1 MNMVSVLINFT
12 DDLLALVPCVLL
24 CYLPFGDRLVRPVR
38 KVVVEAGLACI
49 ANSLLSSLLYTAFGF
64 DKSGNINTAFFCI
77 VSFFYYRKT
86 VREGLQKL
94 LFTFCV
100 AIHAGSVAMGLETAT
115 VVLTGVFDM
124 ERDNWWKIAFIPVR
138 IAVFFLA
145 GWVVYCLLTPRLKQ
159 IKSRDLKW
167 MWLVP
172 AVFSSIV
179 IFYYTLF
186 YESSMTIYIY
196 PIVIVILSML
206 SFFIYAMLLKTLDT
220 TAKNARLES
229 EITLRDRQ
237 LDMQRAQYTRLME
250 NAEVVKSMRHD
261 LRHQLSVIKRYSNS
275 GDREKLNEY
284 LGELSAN
291 IPVSDDKMY
300 CDNFAVNAVVT
311 HYLGLAE
318 NEGVKVDARFDVPE
332 DTGCV
337 AAMDLCVITG
347 NFLENALEACRR
359 MQGGNKFISIRSR
372 VETNTLSIGVS
383 NSFDGLWNE
392 KNGVYLSRKKNGE
405 VREGLGLSSVKA
417 VCTKYDGLVQIEI
430 SGKIWKASA
439 LVYMINEHPTSSF
452 CTF

>member
-1 MNMVSVLINFT
+1 MNTVWVFINIT
-12 DDLLALVPCVLL
+12 DQLLALAPCVLL
-24 CYLPFGDRLVRPVR
+24 CYLPFGGRLARPVR
-38 KVVVEAGLACI
+38 KIVVEASLACI
-49 ANSLLSSLLYTAFGF
+49 AASSLCSLLYTAFGF
-64 DKSGNINTAFFCI
+64 DKSGNINTALFCI
-77 VSFFYYRKT
+77 GGFFYYRKT

-94 LFTFCV
+94 LFAFCV
-100 AIHAGSVAMGLETAT
+100 AIHAGSVAMGLETAAM
-115 VVLTGVFDM
+115 VLAGVFDI
-124 ERDNWWKIAFIPVR
+124 ERGNWWEIGFIPVR

-145 GWVVYCLLTPRLKQ
+145 GWVVYRLFTPRLKQ
-159 IKSRDLKW
+159 IQSRNMKW

-186 YESSMTIYIY
+186 YETSMTGYIY
-196 PIVIVILSML
+196 PIVIVILSIL
-206 SFFIYAMLLKTLDT
+206 SFFIYATLLRALDT

-284 LGELSAN
+284 LGELAAN
-291 IPVSDDKMY
+291 IPVFDDKMY

-318 NEGVKVDARFDVPE
+318 SEGVTVDARFDVPE

-359 MQGGNKFISIRSR
+359 MQGGNKFISIRSS
-372 VETNTLSIGVS
+372 VETNTLSIGVI

-405 VREGLGLSSVKA
+405 VREGVGLSSVKA

-430 SGKIWKASA
+430 SGKVWKASA
-439 LVYMINEHPTSSF
+439 LVYMVNEHPEEME
-452 CTF
+452 